1 MRVVVADDAMLIREG
16 LTRLLRDADVTVVGK
31 ASNADELL
39 QRVALST
46 PDVAIVD
53 VRMPPGHS
61 DEGVVA
67 AERIRAEY
75 PNVGVLLL
83 SQYVDLRYCTR
94 LLDEHPGRIGYLL
107 KERVSDIAVLVDALE
122 RIVEGECV
130 IDPTIVARLV
140 ERPRSAHS
148 LAALSNRE
156 REVLALMAEGH
167 SNQGISAQLV
177 LSGKTVESHVRQIFA
192 KLDLPDTG
200 DQHRRVLAVLRFL
213 RS

>member
-16 LTRLLRDADVTVVGK
+16 LTRLLRDAGVTVTGK

-39 QRVALST
+39 QRVALSM

-67 AERIRAEY
+67 AERIRAEH
-75 PNVGVLLL
+75 PNMGVLLL
-83 SQYVDLRYCTR
+83 SQYLDLRYCTR
-94 LLDEHPGRIGYLL
+94 LLAEHPGRIGYLL

-140 ERPRSAHS
+140 ERPRPAQS

-156 REVLALMAEGH
+156 REVLSLMAEGH
-167 SNQGISAQLV
+167 SNQGIAAQLV

-192 KLDLPDTG
+192 KLDLPDSG
-200 DQHRRVLAVLRFL
+200 EQHRRVLAVLRFL
-213 RS
+213 RA

>member
-1 MRVVVADDAMLIREG
+1 VRVVVADDSMLIREG
-16 LTRLLRDADVTVVGK
+16 LTTLLRQAGVTVVGK

-39 QRVALST
+39 RSVALSQ
-46 PDVAIVD
+46 PDVAVVD

-67 AERIRAEY
+67 AERIRTEH

-83 SQYVDLRYCTR
+83 SHYVDARYATR
-94 LLDEHPGRIGYLL
+94 LLAEHPGRLGYLL
-107 KERVSDIAVLVDALE
+107 KERVSDMAVLVDALD
-122 RIVEGECV
+122 RIADGECV
-130 IDPTIVARLV
+130 IDPTIVAGLV
-140 ERPRSAHS
+140 NRPRPAQA
-148 LAALSNRE
+148 LAVLSNRE
-156 REVLALMAEGH
+156 REVLALMAEGR
-167 SNQGISAQLV
+167 SNQGIAEQLV

-192 KLDLPDTG
+192 KLDLPDTS

>member
-1 MRVVVADDAMLIREG
+1 VRVVVADDSMLIREG
-16 LTRLLRDADVTVVGK
+16 LTTLLRQAGVTVVGK

-39 QRVALST
+39 RSVALSQ
-46 PDVAIVD
+46 PDVAVVD
-53 VRMPPGHS
+53 VRMPPGQS

-67 AERIRAEY
+67 AERIRAEH

-83 SQYVDLRYCTR
+83 SHYVDSRYATR
-94 LLDEHPGRIGYLL
+94 LLAEHPGRIGYLL
-107 KERVSDIAVLVDALE
+107 KERVSDMAVLIDALE
-122 RIVEGECV
+122 RISDGECV
-130 IDPTIVARLV
+130 IDPTIVAGLV
-140 ERPRSAHS
+140 KRPRPAQA

-167 SNQGISAQLV
+167 SNQGIAEQLV

-192 KLDLPDTG
+192 KLNLPDTS

>member
-16 LTRLLRDADVTVVGK
+16 LTRLLRDAGVTVTGK

-39 QRVALST
+39 QRVALRM

-67 AERIRAEY
+67 AERIRAEH

-94 LLDEHPGRIGYLL
+94 LLAEHPGRIGYLL

-140 ERPRSAHS
+140 ARPRPAQS

-156 REVLALMAEGH
+156 REVLALMAE
-167 SNQGISAQLV
+167 
-177 LSGKTVESHVRQIFA
+177 
-192 KLDLPDTG
+192 
-200 DQHRRVLAVLRFL
+200 
-213 RS
+213 

>member
-46 PDVAIVD
+46 PDVAIID

-67 AERIRAEY
+67 AERIRAEH
-75 PNVGVLLL
+75 PNMGVLLL

-94 LLDEHPGRIGYLL
+94 LLAEHPGRIGYLL

-140 ERPRSAHS
+140 ERPRPAQS

-213 RS
+213 RG

>member
-53 VRMPPGHS
+53 VRMPPGHG

-75 PNVGVLLL
+75 PDVGVLLL

-140 ERPRSAHS
+140 ERPRSAQS

-156 REVLALMAEGH
+156 REVLALMAEGR

>member
-39 QRVALST
+39 QRVALSA

-67 AERIRAEY
+67 AERIRAEHR
-75 PNVGVLLL
+75 NVGVLLL

-94 LLDEHPGRIGYLL
+94 LLAEHPGGIGYLL

-140 ERPRSAHS
+140 ERPRPAQS

-167 SNQGISAQLV
+167 SNQGISTQLV
-177 LSGKTVESHVRQIFA
+177 LSAKTVESHVRQIFA

>member
-75 PNVGVLLL
+75 PDVGVLLL

-94 LLDEHPGRIGYLL
+94 LLAEHPGRIGYLL

-140 ERPRSAHS
+140 ERPRSAQS
-148 LAALSNRE
+148 LVVLSNRE
-156 REVLALMAEGH
+156 REVLALMAEGY

-192 KLDLPDTG
+192 KLDLPDSG

-213 RS
+213 RA

>member
-1 MRVVVADDAMLIREG
+1 VADDAMLIREG
-16 LTRLLRDADVTVVGK
+16 LTRLLRDAGVTVTGK
-31 ASNADELL
+31 ASNADELR
-39 QRVALST
+39 QRVALSM

-67 AERIRAEY
+67 AERIRAEH

-94 LLDEHPGRIGYLL
+94 LLAEHPGRVGYLL
-107 KERVSDIAVLVDALE
+107 KERVSDIAVLIDALE

-140 ERPRSAHS
+140 ARPRPAQS

-167 SNQGISAQLV
+167 SNHAISAQLV

-213 RS
+213 RG

>member
-1 MRVVVADDAMLIREG
+1 VRVVVADDAMLIREG
-16 LTRLLRDADVTVVGK
+16 LTALLRDAGVTVVGK

-39 QRVALST
+39 RRVALT
-46 PDVAIVD
+46 QPDVALVD

-67 AERIRAEY
+67 AERIRSEH
-75 PNVGVLLL
+75 PQIGVLLL
-83 SQYVDLRYCTR
+83 SQYLDSRYAAR
-94 LLDEHPGRIGYLL
+94 LLAEHPGRIGYLL
-107 KERVSDIAVLVDALE
+107 KERISDIAVLIDALE
-122 RIVEGECV
+122 RICEGECV
-130 IDPTIVARLV
+130 IDPTIVAALV
-140 ERPRSAHS
+140 KRPRPAQA
-148 LAALSNRE
+148 LGGLSNRE
-156 REVLALMAEGH
+156 REVLALMAAGH
-167 SNQGISAQLV
+167 SNQGICRQLV

>member
-1 MRVVVADDAMLIREG
+1 VVADDAMLIREG
-16 LTRLLRDADVTVVGK
+16 LTKLLRDAGVTVVGK

-39 QRVALST
+39 QRVAFCQ

-67 AERIRAEY
+67 AERIRTGH
-75 PNVGVLLL
+75 PSVGVLLL
-83 SQYVDLRYCTR
+83 SQYVDSRYATR
-94 LLDEHPGRIGYLL
+94 LLAEHPGRIGYLL
-107 KERVSDIAVLVDALE
+107 KERVSDMAVLIDALD
-122 RIVEGECV
+122 RIAEGECV
-130 IDPTIVARLV
+130 IDPTIVARLLT
-140 ERPRSAHS
+140 RPRPAQV

-167 SNQGISAQLV
+167 SNQGISQQLV

-192 KLDLPDTG
+192 KLDLPDTS
-200 DQHRRVLAVLRFL
+200 DRHRRVLAVLRFL
-213 RS
+213 RG

>member
-16 LTRLLRDADVTVVGK
+16 LTRLLRDAGVTVTGK

-39 QRVALST
+39 QRVALSM

-67 AERIRAEY
+67 AERIRAEH
-75 PNVGVLLL
+75 PNMGVLLL
-83 SQYVDLRYCTR
+83 SQYLDLRYCTR
-94 LLDEHPGRIGYLL
+94 LLAEHPGRIGYLL

-140 ERPRSAHS
+140 ERPRPAQS

-156 REVLALMAEGH
+156 CEVLSLMAEGH
-167 SNQGISAQLV
+167 SNQGIAAQLV
-177 LSGKTVESHVRQIFA
+177 LSGKTVESHVRQIFS
-192 KLDLPDTG
+192 KLDLPDSG

-213 RS
+213 RA

>member
-1 MRVVVADDAMLIREG
+1 MLIREG

>member
-16 LTRLLRDADVTVVGK
+16 LTRLLRDAGVTVTGK

-67 AERIRAEY
+67 AERIRAEH
-75 PNVGVLLL
+75 PEVGVLLL

-94 LLDEHPGRIGYLL
+94 LLAEHPGRIGYLL
-107 KERVSDIAVLVDALE
+107 KERVSDIVVLVDALE

-140 ERPRSAHS
+140 ERPRPAQS

-192 KLDLPDTG
+192 KLDLPDSG
-200 DQHRRVLAVLRFL
+200 DQHRRVLAVLHFL
-213 RS
+213 RA

>member
-1 MRVVVADDAMLIREG
+1 VADDAMLIREG

-61 DEGVVA
+61 DEGIVA
-67 AERIRAEY
+67 AERIRTEY
-75 PNVGVLLL
+75 PGVGVLLL

-94 LLDEHPGRIGYLL
+94 LLAEHPGRIGYLL

-140 ERPRSAHS
+140 ERPRSAES
-148 LAALSNRE
+148 LAVLSNRE
-156 REVLALMAEGH
+156 REVLALMAEGR

-192 KLDLPDTG
+192 KLDLPDAG

-213 RS
+213 RA

>member
-31 ASNADELL
+31 SSNADELL

-75 PNVGVLLL
+75 PDVGVLLL

-94 LLDEHPGRIGYLL
+94 LLAEHPGRIGYLL

-140 ERPRSAHS
+140 ERPRSAQS
-148 LAALSNRE
+148 LVVLSNRE

-192 KLDLPDTG
+192 KLDLPDSG

-213 RS
+213 RA

>member
-1 MRVVVADDAMLIREG
+1 
-16 LTRLLRDADVTVVGK
+16 VGK

>member
-67 AERIRAEY
+67 AERIRAEH

-94 LLDEHPGRIGYLL
+94 LLAEHPGRIGYLL
-107 KERVSDIAVLVDALE
+107 KERVSDIAVLVDAME
-122 RIVEGECV
+122 RISEGECV

-140 ERPRSAHS
+140 ERPRPFES

-177 LSGKTVESHVRQIFA
+177 LSGKTVESHIRQIFA

-213 RS
+213 RG

>member
-1 MRVVVADDAMLIREG
+1 VRVVVADDAMLIREG
-16 LTRLLRDADVTVVGK
+16 LTRLLRDAGVTVTGK
-31 ASNADELL
+31 ASNADELR
-39 QRVALST
+39 QRVALSM

-67 AERIRAEY
+67 AERIRAEH

-94 LLDEHPGRIGYLL
+94 LLAEHPGRIGYLL
-107 KERVSDIAVLVDALE
+107 KERVSDIAVLIDALE

-130 IDPTIVARLV
+130 IDPTIVSRLMH
-140 ERPRSAHS
+140 RPRDPGP
-148 LAALSNRE
+148 LDALTVRE
-156 REVLALMAEGH
+156 REVLGLMAEGR
-167 SNQGISAQLV
+167 SNGAIAQRLAM
-177 LSGKTVESHVRQIFA
+177 SQKTLETHVRQILQ
-192 KLDLPDTG
+192 KLDLRESAD
-200 DQHRRVLAVLRFL
+200 DHRRVLAVLTYL

>member
-31 ASNADELL
+31 ASNA
-39 QRVALST
+39 ALST
-46 PDVAIVD
+46 PDVAIID

-67 AERIRAEY
+67 AERIRAEH
-75 PNVGVLLL
+75 PNMGVLLL

-94 LLDEHPGRIGYLL
+94 LLAEHPGRIGYLL

-140 ERPRSAHS
+140 ERPRPAQS

-213 RS
+213 RG

>member
-16 LTRLLRDADVTVVGK
+16 LTRLLRDAGVTVTGK

-39 QRVALST
+39 QRVALSM

-67 AERIRAEY
+67 AERIRAEH

-94 LLDEHPGRIGYLL
+94 LLAEHPGRIGYLL
-107 KERVSDIAVLVDALE
+107 KERVSDIAVLVEALE

-140 ERPRSAHS
+140 ARPRPAQS

-192 KLDLPDTG
+192 KLDLPDSG

-213 RS
+213 RG